1 MKNEMQEKKQNT
13 GEDRKGFTLIELI
26 AVLGILSVLMAVA
39 VPSVLG
45 YIKSARRMA
54 AYTDAQITADAV
66 QQYLDEQREEGKLT
80 IGKLHRLMN
89 LDLDDAD
96 NELSGYMSAGSKN
109 ALVISVDADIKT
121 GQLEKMI
128 YQDKWVKVRVT
139 VEADGT
145 RKVEEIE

>member
-1 MKNEMQEKKQNT
+1 MIMDHKLKLMVVDDSPLFRT
-13 GEDRKGFTLIELI
+13 WLIRSLSEDDRFQ
-26 AVLGILSVLMAVA
+26 VV
-39 VPSVLG
+39 G
-45 YIKSARRMA
+45 YAINAF
-54 AYTDAQITADAV
+54 DAQITADAV

-89 LDLDDAD
+89 LDLDDPD

>member
-66 QQYLDEQREEGKLT
+66 QQYLDEQREEGKL
-80 IGKLHRLMN
+80 HRLMN
-89 LDLDDAD
+89 LDLDDPD

>member
-1 MKNEMQEKKQNT
+1 MQEKKQNT

-66 QQYLDEQREEGKLT
+66 QQYLDEQRRRKAYHW
-80 IGKLHRLMN
+80 KASQ
-89 LDLDDAD
+89 AD
-96 NELSGYMSAGSKN
+96 EPGSGRS
-109 ALVISVDADIKT
+109 
-121 GQLEKMI
+121 GQ
-128 YQDKWVKVRVT
+128 
-139 VEADGT
+139 
-145 RKVEEIE
+145 

>member
-1 MKNEMQEKKQNT
+1 MTQNELLYILTIAEHGNITRAAQELFISQPS
-13 GEDRKGFTLIELI
+13 
-26 AVLGILSVLMAVA
+26 LSESLSKVEQEFGRPIFHRDLNGLT
-39 VPSVLG
+39 P
-45 YIKSARRMA
+45 
-54 AYTDAQITADAV
+54 TDFGQK
-66 QQYLDEQREEGKLT
+66 YLDTARKILELYRQ
-80 IGKLHRLMN
+80 MN
-89 LDLDDAD
+89 LDLDDPD

>member
-89 LDLDDAD
+89 LDLDDPD
-96 NELSGYMSAGSKN
+96 NELSGSSRSRF
-109 ALVISVDADIKT
+109 IS
-121 GQLEKMI
+121 L
-128 YQDKWVKVRVT
+128 
-139 VEADGT
+139 
-145 RKVEEIE
+145 

>member
-89 LDLDDAD
+89 LDLDDPD
-96 NELSGYMSAGSKN
+96 NELSVYMSAGSKN

>member
-1 MKNEMQEKKQNT
+1 MENNTVGIQNT
-13 GEDRKGFTLIELI
+13 NETRKGFTLIELI

-39 VPSVLG
+39 VPSALG

-80 IGKLHRLMN
+80 IGDLHKLMN
-89 LDLDDAD
+89 LDLGDPG
-96 NELSGYMSAGSKN
+96 NELAEYMSAGKKG
-109 ALVISVDADIKT
+109 ALLVSVDADVKT
-121 GQLEKMI
+121 GQLEKLI
-128 YQDKWVKVRVT
+128 YQDKWVKVRLT

-145 RKVEEIE
+145 RKVEEYE

>member
-1 MKNEMQEKKQNT
+1 
-13 GEDRKGFTLIELI
+13 
-26 AVLGILSVLMAVA
+26 
-39 VPSVLG
+39 
-45 YIKSARRMA
+45 MA

-80 IGKLHRLMN
+80 IGKLHCLKSQ
-89 LDLDDAD
+89 DLDDPD
-96 NELSGYMSAGSKN
+96 YELSGFMSAGSKN

-128 YQDKWVKVRVT
+128 YQDIWVKVRVT

-145 RKVEEIE
+145 RIVEDIE

>member
-1 MKNEMQEKKQNT
+1 MENNTGGIQNT
-13 GEDRKGFTLIELI
+13 NETRKGFTLIELI

-39 VPSVLG
+39 VPSALG

-80 IGKLHRLMN
+80 IGDLHKIMN
-89 LDLDDAD
+89 LDLGDPG
-96 NELSGYMSAGSKN
+96 NELAEYMSAGKKG
-109 ALVISVDADIKT
+109 ALLVSVDADVKT
-121 GQLEKMI
+121 GQLEKLI
-128 YQDKWVKVRVT
+128 YQDKWVKVRLT

-145 RKVEEIE
+145 RKVEEYE

>member
-1 MKNEMQEKKQNT
+1 MENNTGGIQNT
-13 GEDRKGFTLIELI
+13 NETRKGFTLIELI

-39 VPSVLG
+39 VPSALG

-80 IGKLHRLMN
+80 IGDLHKLMN
-89 LDLDDAD
+89 LDLGDPG
-96 NELSGYMSAGSKN
+96 NELAEYMSAGTKG
-109 ALVISVDADIKT
+109 ALLVSVDADVKT
-121 GQLEKMI
+121 GQLEKLI
-128 YQDKWVKVRVT
+128 YQDKWVKVRLT

-145 RKVEEIE
+145 RKVEEYE

>member
-1 MKNEMQEKKQNT
+1 MENNTGGIQNT
-13 GEDRKGFTLIELI
+13 NETRKGFPLIELI

-39 VPSVLG
+39 VPSALG

-80 IGKLHRLMN
+80 IGDLHKLMN
-89 LDLDDAD
+89 LDLGDPG
-96 NELSGYMSAGSKN
+96 NELAEYMSAGKKG
-109 ALVISVDADIKT
+109 ALLVSVDADVKT
-121 GQLEKMI
+121 GQLEKLI
-128 YQDKWVKVRVT
+128 YQDKWVKVRLT

-145 RKVEEIE
+145 RKVEEYE

>member
-1 MKNEMQEKKQNT
+1 MENNTGGIQNT
-13 GEDRKGFTLIELI
+13 NETRKGFTLIELI

-39 VPSVLG
+39 VPSALG

-80 IGKLHRLMN
+80 IGDLHKLMN
-89 LDLDDAD
+89 LDLGDPG
-96 NELSGYMSAGSKN
+96 NELAEYMSAGKKG
-109 ALVISVDADIKT
+109 ALLVSVDADVKT
-121 GQLEKMI
+121 GQLEKLI
-128 YQDKWVKVRVT
+128 YQDKWVKVRLT

-145 RKVEEIE
+145 RKVVEYE

>member
-1 MKNEMQEKKQNT
+1 M
-13 GEDRKGFTLIELI
+13 
-26 AVLGILSVLMAVA
+26 S
-39 VPSVLG
+39 
-45 YIKSARRMA
+45 
-54 AYTDAQITADAV
+54 
-66 QQYLDEQREEGKLT
+66 
-80 IGKLHRLMN
+80 
-89 LDLDDAD
+89 
-96 NELSGYMSAGSKN
+96 SAGSKN

>member
-89 LDLDDAD
+89 LDLDDPD

-109 ALVISVDADIKT
+109 ALVISVDADINRT
-121 GQLEKMI
+121 VRKMI

>member
-1 MKNEMQEKKQNT
+1 MTVTERVAYIRGLFEGLEINVDKKEGRLFKEMIT
-13 GEDRKGFTLIELI
+13 LLEDMALSITDLEEENDALQGVLDAMIEDI
-26 AVLGILSVLMAVA
+26 YDDDDS
-39 VPSVLG
+39 
-45 YIKSARRMA
+45 Y
-54 AYTDAQITADAV
+54 
-66 QQYLDEQREEGKLT
+66 DEEDVDE
-80 IGKLHRLMN
+80 
-89 LDLDDAD
+89 DDAIYDPD

>member
-1 MKNEMQEKKQNT
+1 MENNTGGIQNT
-13 GEDRKGFTLIELI
+13 NETRKGFTLIELI

-39 VPSVLG
+39 VPSTLG

-80 IGKLHRLMN
+80 IGDLHKLMN
-89 LDLDDAD
+89 LDLGDPG
-96 NELSGYMSAGSKN
+96 NELAEYMSAGKKG
-109 ALVISVDADIKT
+109 ALLVSVDADVKT
-121 GQLEKMI
+121 GQLEKLI
-128 YQDKWVKVRVT
+128 YQDKWVKVRLT

-145 RKVEEIE
+145 RKVEEYE

>member
-1 MKNEMQEKKQNT
+1 MENNTGGIQNT
-13 GEDRKGFTLIELI
+13 NETRKGFTLIELI

-39 VPSVLG
+39 VPSALG

-80 IGKLHRLMN
+80 IGDLHKLMN
-89 LDLDDAD
+89 LDLGDPG
-96 NELSGYMSAGSKN
+96 NELAEYMSAGKKG
-109 ALVISVDADIKT
+109 ALLVSVEADVKT
-121 GQLEKMI
+121 GQLEKLI
-128 YQDKWVKVRVT
+128 YQDKWVKVRLT

-145 RKVEEIE
+145 RKVEEYE

>member
-1 MKNEMQEKKQNT
+1 MENNT
-13 GEDRKGFTLIELI
+13 GGIQNINETRKGFTLIELI

-39 VPSVLG
+39 VPSALG

-80 IGKLHRLMN
+80 IGDLHKLMN
-89 LDLDDAD
+89 LDLGDPG
-96 NELSGYMSAGSKN
+96 NELAEYMSAGKKG
-109 ALVISVDADIKT
+109 ALLVSVDADVKT
-121 GQLEKMI
+121 GQLEKLI
-128 YQDKWVKVRVT
+128 YQDKWVKVRLT

-145 RKVEEIE
+145 RKVEEYE

>member
-1 MKNEMQEKKQNT
+1 MENNTGGIQNT
-13 GEDRKGFTLIELI
+13 NETRKGFTLIELI

-39 VPSVLG
+39 VPSALG

-80 IGKLHRLMN
+80 IGDLHKLMN
-89 LDLDDAD
+89 LDLGDPG
-96 NELSGYMSAGSKN
+96 NELAEYMSAGKKG
-109 ALVISVDADIKT
+109 ALLVSVDADVKT
-121 GQLEKMI
+121 GQLEKLI
-128 YQDKWVKVRVT
+128 YQDKWVKVRLT

-145 RKVEEIE
+145 RKEEEYE

>member
-1 MKNEMQEKKQNT
+1 
-13 GEDRKGFTLIELI
+13 
-26 AVLGILSVLMAVA
+26 
-39 VPSVLG
+39 
-45 YIKSARRMA
+45 MA

-89 LDLDDAD
+89 LDLDDPD

-109 ALVISVDADIKT
+109 ADIKT

>member
-1 MKNEMQEKKQNT
+1 MKDT
-13 GEDRKGFTLIELI
+13 FILAIESSCDET
-26 AVLGILSVLMAVA
+26 AASVVKNGRTILSNVISSQIALHTLYGGV
-39 VPSVLG
+39 VPEIASRKHIEKINQVIEEAL
-45 YIKSARRMA
+45 SEANV
-54 AYTDAQITADAV
+54 T
-66 QQYLDEQREEGKLT
+66 LD
-80 IGKLHRLMN
+80 
-89 LDLDDAD
+89 DLDDPD